1 MAVKD
6 AINKLT
12 PPNEND
18 TKKYLAELTKA
29 GVDIDK
35 DVKSQIDVLMKAVEA
50 NEGLIPGIEVKRV
63 P

>member
-1 MAVKD
+1 
-6 AINKLT
+6 
-12 PPNEND
+12 
-18 TKKYLAELTKA
+18 LTKA

-50 NEGLIPGIEVKRV
+50 NEGPIPGIEVKRV